1 MSAKVGN
8 GQFKNDYH
16 MLTSDYHKKFFLVQP
31 PHIGLDLNN
40 SILSGGV
47 FLKDDHNG
55 QNWKAS
61 YNQKEVVLP
70 DFEEPETMPQWWA
83 KR

>member
-1 MSAKVGN
+1 MSAKVGSS
-8 GQFKNDYH
+8 QFKNDYH

-70 DFEEPETMPQWWA
+70 DFQEPDTMPQWWS